1 MYRCE
6 NCSKE
11 YESYGKYLS
20 HSSKCHKRKGTSVA
34 SSKGSKFRQDD
45 TSSRGSLNTTAPE
58 NLKTIIQKLVEKNDK
73 LKQSLT
79 DRETQYSSL
88 RQRYNEA
95 SEELDKANSR
105 VAELTRESSS
115 LKEKMGESVS
125 EINKKINERRVLMEK
140 EFELKVSEKVSE
152 LSIQINQIK
161 GDLIVEK
168 KSVESLTKSLED
180 ERGRYMLLFQEAVN
194 KERLSNE
201 RVATLSS
208 ELEQTIGSLRSVQ
221 KAFDGYKF
229 TVENEKAIIMN
240 RAKENIESI
249 KTEYDSKIAQKDR
262 RIELTTLNYKRVE
275 EQCQILESKI
285 KTIEARNMEQLKN
298 QQTEFNRRVEL
309 VEKQFESKYSRLS
322 DEMDSVV
329 KESVRQTQ
337 KTNEVALATKDRVIT
352 NLEKTVKDHQER
364 IDGYSDRARQS
375 QEHATTTREGL
386 LAEIIELKKQL
397 ASIHRTL
404 ADKEIEMKHV
414 QKQIEVGRSQLQA
427 QSEHEKSIIRK
438 ECSDE
443 MNKTLRIVNEKNM
456 ELTRMQTRL
465 DEINRLY
472 DLEKIKIV
480 DQAKRESLDEI
491 RRLEQLLKSK
501 DNDLTSVY
509 MKMEKIRIDC
519 NSAISDQK
527 RILEG
532 EYIKQITALQR
543 DITSK
548 TNDGNI
554 LTSLLQ
560 QTKLRVV
567 ELTNSLSETGIQHK
581 KELGESE
588 QQLNEALRKQAVYIK
603 TIEDAKQ
610 SYVKQLN
617 VITKE
622 KESMR
627 KEYEGEVKRF
637 ESASKL
643 YERDI
648 EQLNKRVQE
657 LKIDASDSLKMATKG
672 LYEENSTLKQHLE
685 ESKLAFI
692 RVKENLEHSEKL
704 RKAVE
709 TKLQTD
715 TESVR
720 NERLNSRIV
729 EITACLREN
738 EGVIASL
745 NQKIVELTTIDTI
758 GKDATQSYK
767 TMYVSNLL
775 KQEEIMKEQVKKYT
789 ELIGKL
795 ETDLSESINNYQG
808 QIEDLQ
814 TQISIKDKCIL
825 DLQKQVDSIN
835 ASLDSFRDQRKI
847 IVSDLEN
854 KVKITQDALTDSQS
868 EAKTLKIQLAQLTA
882 QIVNKDKSLVDLD
895 RINTKN
901 ISSIEKQHVESQ
913 KATQIK
919 HEQDISTFQTAI
931 RDIEVKYARQL
942 EELNQGHSKE
952 LHSHKSLITK
962 KDGTIE
968 TLNQTIQNLTRDLTE
983 SSNLCHKLKTQ
994 LNDATKTIRQAEIYG
1009 DQKVATALQS
1019 QDLLFSRRDDML
1031 EKTREIYETRIKT
1044 LEDDIKIKTKE
1055 LQKFGTQYETELNSK
1070 ITLQE
1075 KEYKR
1080 LLDGYTRLGKEKEV
1094 ALEAQINVLKQELIK
1109 KEAEIGLIRIA
1120 IQKEMDR
1127 EISRLEKTIHS
1138 QTGVINKIDQERVS
1152 LSQSVSEI
1160 EITTREQLQAE
1171 FTSRLKQVIAD
1182 KNNEI
1187 VELKAQFQ
1195 GQLKVYEDE
1204 MRRTI
1209 QDINSEADSK
1219 VKRIRKELSDMQDQ
1233 REQYTASMKSDSQLQ
1248 VKIKEKEIQ
1257 SKLSEIQLLKTL
1269 HDNALT
1275 GIKEKHEREIQS
1287 HLNTIDR
1294 IKADHI
1300 TKAAQFETKLK
1311 DQEAHLTKMANAQLK
1326 DLYNKS
1332 VVDTDKVKTDYTIAL
1347 NKQRGIMTVEI
1358 NNLKTTIDSNKK
1370 EKEELLARIKS
1381 MQDEHASVLTKK
1393 DDLYIQLKETI
1404 QTPLKMKE
1412 AILNSQSEE
1421 LARIRIEYEK
1431 YLRETQLA
1439 KAKLDTTSISMSML
1453 KNENLSLMT
1462 TVTQLRE
1469 ELQTA
1474 INKLTQCQNEINIL
1488 KTKEQTSLEGAN
1500 YLSRAIDE
1508 TTAKIAGLEKELMD
1522 TKVREKKATD
1532 GLTFLSR
1539 EIDARGVRIDELEQL
1554 IQRSTQE
1561 KK

>member
-20 HSSKCHKRKGTSVA
+20 HSSKCHKRKGTSVV

-45 TSSRGSLNTTAPE
+45 TGSRVSLTTTAPE

-79 DRETQYSSL
+79 ERENQYSSL
-88 RQRYNEA
+88 RQRYTEA

-125 EINKKINERRVLMEK
+125 EINKKVSERRVLLEK
-140 EFELKVSEKVSE
+140 EFELKVSEKVGE

-180 ERGRYMLLFQEAVN
+180 ERARYMLLFQEAVN

-221 KAFDGYKF
+221 KSFDGYKF
-229 TVENEKAIIMN
+229 TVENEKAIVMD
-240 RAKENIESI
+240 RAKENMESI
-249 KTEYDSKIAQKDR
+249 KNEYDSKMAQKDR
-262 RIELTTLNYKRVE
+262 KIEITTLNYKRME

-285 KTIEARNMEQLKN
+285 KTIEARNTEQLKN

-322 DEMDSVV
+322 EEMDSAVR
-329 KESVRQTQ
+329 ESVRQTQ

-352 NLEKTVKDHQER
+352 NLEKTVRDHQER

-375 QEHATTTREGL
+375 QENATTTREGL
-386 LAEIIELKKQL
+386 LVEIVELKRQL
-397 ASIHRTL
+397 ASINRTL
-404 ADKEIEMKHV
+404 SDKEIEMKHV

-443 MNKTLRIVNEKNM
+443 MNKTLRIVNDKNV

-480 DQAKRESLDEI
+480 DQVKRESLDEI
-491 RRLEQLLKSK
+491 RRLELLLKSK
-501 DNDLTSVY
+501 DNDLTSAY
-509 MKMEKIRIDC
+509 TKMEKIRTDC
-519 NSAISDQK
+519 NSVISDQK

-532 EYIKQITALQR
+532 EYIKQITTLQR
-543 DITSK
+543 DIMSK
-548 TNDGNI
+548 TNEGNI

-567 ELTNSLSETGIQHK
+567 ELTNSLSESEIQHK

-657 LKIDASDSLKMATKG
+657 LKIDASDSLKMATKS

-692 RVKENLEHSEKL
+692 RIKENLEHSEKL

-709 TKLQTD
+709 SKLQTD

-795 ETDLSESINNYQG
+795 ETDLNESIKSYQG

-814 TQISIKDKCIL
+814 TQIVTKDKCIL
-825 DLQKQVDSIN
+825 DLQKQADTIN
-835 ASLDSFRDQRKI
+835 ASLDSFRDQRKA
-847 IVSDLEN
+847 IVSELEN
-854 KVKITQDALTDSQS
+854 KIKIAQDALTDSQR
-868 EAKTLKIQLAQLTA
+868 EAKTLKIQLTQLTTQA
-882 QIVNKDKSLVDLD
+882 ENKDK
-895 RINTKN
+895 INM
-901 ISSIEKQHVESQ
+901 
-913 KATQIK
+913 
-919 HEQDISTFQTAI
+919 
-931 RDIEVKYARQL
+931 RQL
-942 EELNQGHSKE
+942 EDLKLAHSKE
-952 LHSHKSLITK
+952 LNNNQILNTK
-962 KDGTIE
+962 KDSTIDE
-968 TLNQTIQNLTRDLTE
+968 LRQTIQNIGRELAD
-983 SSNLCHKLKTQ
+983 SSNLCHRLKTQ
-994 LNDATKTIRQAEIYG
+994 LNDATETIRQAEIYG
-1009 DQKVATALQS
+1009 DKKVATALQS
-1019 QDLLFSRRDDML
+1019 QELLFSRRDDML
-1031 EKTREIYETRIKT
+1031 EKSKEIYETRIKT
-1044 LEDDIKIKTKE
+1044 LEDDIKSKTKE
-1055 LQKFGTQYETELNSK
+1055 LQKIGTQYETELNSK

-1080 LLDGYTRLGKEKEV
+1080 LLDEYTKLNKEKEG
-1094 ALEAQINVLKQELIK
+1094 ALETQISVLKHELIK
-1109 KEAEIGLIRIA
+1109 KEAEIGLVRIA
-1120 IQKEMDR
+1120 IQKELDR
-1127 EISRLEKTIHS
+1127 EISRLEKINNT
-1138 QTGVINKIDQERVS
+1138 QMGVINKIEQERVS
-1152 LSQSVSEI
+1152 LSQSVGEI
-1160 EITTREQLQAE
+1160 ENTTREQLQTE

-1209 QDINSEADSK
+1209 QGINSEADSK
-1219 VKRIRKELSDMQDQ
+1219 VKRIHKELSDMQDQ
-1233 REQYTASMKSDSQLQ
+1233 REQYTASMKADSQLQ

-1269 HDNALT
+1269 HDNVLV
-1275 GIKEKHEREIQS
+1275 GIKEKHEREIQV

-1300 TKAAQFETKLK
+1300 AKAVQFETKLK
-1311 DQEAHLTKMANAQLK
+1311 DQEAQLTKMANAQLK

-1332 VVDTDKVKTDYTIAL
+1332 VADTDKVKTDYTIAL
-1347 NKQRGIMTVEI
+1347 NKQRGIMTAEI

-1381 MQDEHASVLTKK
+1381 MQDEHVSVLAKK

-1412 AILNSQSEE
+1412 EILNSQSEE
-1421 LARIRIEYEK
+1421 LARTRIEYEK

-1462 TVTQLRE
+1462 TIAQLRE
-1469 ELQTA
+1469 ELQTV
-1474 INKLTQCQNEINIL
+1474 INRLTQCQNEINIL

-1508 TTAKIAGLEKELMD
+1508 TTTKIAGLEKELMD
-1522 TKVREKKATD
+1522 TKAREKKATD

-1539 EIDARGVRIDELEQL
+1539 EIDARGVKIDELEQL
-1554 IQRSTQE
+1554 IKRSSQE